1 MTNEITI
8 SKAELKLDLEEA
20 GIRVLDYVPE
30 RITPPIVI
38 MSSASPYLTP
48 STLGTQ
54 YDLNLELVVIATTA
68 TNKKATENLDQA
80 IHNVLSAMPRYAR
93 VIRVNEPYN
102 LQTNNAEY
110 LSANI
115 SLELEITI
123 LKGHEMTNT

>member
-8 SKAELKLDLEEA
+8 SKAELKLDLEQA

-54 YDLNLELVVIATTA
+54 YDLNLELVVIASTA
-68 TNKKATENLDQA
+68 TNKQATENLDQA
-80 IHNVLSAMPRYAR
+80 IHNVLTAMPRYAR

-123 LKGHEMTNT
+123 

>member
-8 SKAELKLDLEEA
+8 SKAELKLDLEQA

-54 YDLNLELVVIATTA
+54 YDLNLELVVIASTA
-68 TNKKATENLDQA
+68 TNKQATENLDQA

-123 LKGHEMTNT
+123 

>member
-1 MTNEITI
+1 MTNEITV
-8 SKAELKLDLEEA
+8 SKAELKLDLEQA

-54 YDLNLELVVIATTA
+54 YDLNLELVVIASTA
-68 TNKKATENLDQA
+68 TNKQATENLDQA
-80 IHNVLSAMPRYAR
+80 IHNVISAMPRYAR

-123 LKGHEMTNT
+123 

>member
-1 MTNEITI
+1 MSNEITI
-8 SKAELKLDLEEA
+8 SKAELKLDLEQA

-54 YDLNLELVVIATTA
+54 YDLNLELVVIASTA
-68 TNKKATENLDQA
+68 TNKQATENLDQA

-123 LKGHEMTNT
+123 

>member
-54 YDLNLELVVIATTA
+54 YDLNLELVVIASTA
-68 TNKKATENLDQA
+68 TNKQATENLDQA
-80 IHNVLSAMPRYAR
+80 IHNVLTAMPRYAR

-123 LKGHEMTNT
+123 

>member
-1 MTNEITI
+1 MSNEITI
-8 SKAELKLDLEEA
+8 SKAELKLDLEQA

-54 YDLNLELVVIATTA
+54 YDLNLELVVIASTA
-68 TNKKATENLDQA
+68 TNKQATENLDQA
-80 IHNVLSAMPRYAR
+80 IHNVLTAMPRYAR

-123 LKGHEMTNT
+123 

>member
-8 SKAELKLDLEEA
+8 SKAEFKLDLEEA

-38 MSSASPYLTP
+38 INSSSPYLTP

-54 YDLNLELVVIATTA
+54 YDLNLELVVIASTA

-80 IHNVLSAMPRYAR
+80 IHDVLNAMPRYAR

-115 SLELEITI
+115 SVELEITI
-123 LKGHEMTNT
+123 

>member
-1 MTNEITI
+1 MTNEITL

-54 YDLNLELVVIATTA
+54 YDLNLELVVIASTA
-68 TNKKATENLDQA
+68 TNKQATENLDQA
-80 IHNVLSAMPRYAR
+80 IYNVISAMPRYAR

-123 LKGHEMTNT
+123 